1 MRSKNRQ
8 LLPASNDSYVQ
19 VPGRQGSVLF
29 PRELQ
34 DRYIDLDCA
43 FIEKNFPDIRI
54 RAREIAAWLHTVDR
68 AILSFNDEPD
78 RYYRGK
84 LATQVDFE
92 HMATMGQFSLTFR
105 CEPLAY
111 GGEQNAYFVNGTAI
125 VNNLGTY
132 ASPLVF
138 AATFTGTAAE
148 WKVTGPGDNYIRVVH
163 DFQIGDTLE
172 VNAAT
177 GAVLINGTRALDKLD
192 WQNSRFF
199 NLRVGLNDLT
209 ITPTGKCSTTVSW
222 VPRYL

>member
-8 LLPASNDSYVQ
+8 LLPASNNSYVQ

-54 RAREIAAWLHTVDR
+54 RAREIAAWLYTEDR
-68 AILSFNDEPD
+68 EILSFNDEPD

-84 LATQVDFE
+84 IASQVDFE

-125 VNNLGTY
+125 VNNQGTFE
-132 ASPLVF
+132 AQPVF
-138 AATFTGTAAE
+138 HAEFTAATSE
-148 WKVTGPGDNYIRVVH
+148 WKITDPEGHYIRVVNEFIAT
-163 DFQIGDTLE
+163 DELE
-172 VNAAT
+172 VNCIT
-177 GAVLINGTRALDKLD
+177 GAILINGVRAMDKLD

-199 NLRVGLNDLT
+199 PLRVGEGTLT
-209 ITPTGKCSTTVSW
+209 VAPGGVCTARVSW
-222 VPRYL
+222 IPRYL

>member
-54 RAREIAAWLHTVDR
+54 RAREIAAWLYTEGR
-68 AILSFNDEPD
+68 EILSFNDEPD

-84 LATQVDFE
+84 ITSQVDFE

-111 GGEQNAYFVNGTAI
+111 GGEEIVDFVDDVAI
-125 VNNLGTY
+125 VYNQGTY
-132 ASPLVF
+132 ESLPVF
-138 AATFTGTAAE
+138 KATFTHSATE
-148 WKVTGPGDNYIRVVH
+148 WKVTGPGGSYIRVVH
-163 DFQIGDTLE
+163 GFKNGDTLE
-172 VNAAT
+172 IDCLT
-177 GAVLINGTRALDKLD
+177 GAILLNATRALDKLD

-199 NLRVGLNDLT
+199 SLRVGENNLG
-209 ITPTGKCSTTVSW
+209 IEPTEKCTAQISW
-222 VPRYL
+222 IPRCL

>member
-54 RAREIAAWLHTVDR
+54 RAREIAAWLYTEGR
-68 AILSFNDEPD
+68 GILSFNDEPD

-84 LATQVDFE
+84 IASQVDFE

-111 GGEQNAYFVNGTAI
+111 GGEQTVNFVNDTVTVDNQGTFE
-125 VNNLGTY
+125 
-132 ASPLVF
+132 SQPVF
-138 AATFTGTAAE
+138 TAAFTGAASE
-148 WKVTGPGDNYIRVVH
+148 WKVTGPGDNYIRVVNN
-163 DFQIGDTLE
+163 FKVGDTLE
-172 VNAAT
+172 VTAT
-177 GAVLINGTRALDKLD
+177 GAILINSIRALDKLD

-199 NLRVGLNDLT
+199 PLRVGESTL
-209 ITPTGKCSTTVSW
+209 IVTPTGVCATRVSW
-222 VPRYL
+222 IPRYL